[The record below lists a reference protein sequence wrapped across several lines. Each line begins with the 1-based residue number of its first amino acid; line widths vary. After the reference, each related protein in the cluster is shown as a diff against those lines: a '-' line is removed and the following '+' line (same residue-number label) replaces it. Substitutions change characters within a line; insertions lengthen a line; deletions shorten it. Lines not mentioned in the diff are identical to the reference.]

1 MQNADLELKKLET
14 RIDELIRISGRLG
27 EENRALRASQRTLQ
41 MERAGLLE
49 KNDRARNRV
58 EAMIM
63 HLNSMEHGT

>member
-14 RIDELIRISGRLG
+14 RIDELIRISERLG

>member
-1 MQNADLELKKLET
+1 MQSADLELKKLEA
-14 RIDELIRISGRLG
+14 RIDELIRICERLG
-27 EENRALRASQRTLQ
+27 EENRALRTSQRTLQ

-63 HLNSMEHGT
+63 HLNSMEHGS

>member
-1 MQNADLELKKLET
+1 MQSADLELKKLEA
-14 RIDELIRISGRLG
+14 RIDELIRITERLG

-41 MERAGLLE
+41 VERANLLE

>member
-1 MQNADLELKKLET
+1 MKSAELELKKLES
-14 RIDELIRISGRLG
+14 RIDELIRISERLG

-63 HLNSMEHGT
+63 HLNSMEHST

>member
-1 MQNADLELKKLET
+1 MQSADLELKKLEA
-14 RIDELIRISGRLG
+14 RIDELIHICTRLG
-27 EENRALRASQRTLQ
+27 EENRALRASQRSLQ

-63 HLNSMEHGT
+63 HLNSMEHGS

>member
-1 MQNADLELKKLET
+1 MKSAELELKKLES

-63 HLNSMEHGT
+63 HLNSMEHST